1 MTRAR
6 PIRGPLQESYIDIAQ
21 KIWRDVGRQPDL
33 FGKIDEMLGRI
44 RRERGSG
51 SDQVDF
57 KTGAGGMIEA
67 EFLVQALQMR
77 SGIPE
82 PNWKRAIALLRE
94 KNVISEPDANKT
106 TQSYELLR
114 RCETAL
120 RRLEDKTV
128 STLPATSEEQLK
140 LAKRLGYKDAERFID
155 EYRAAREI
163 IHQLYNQ
170 YLKAS

>member
-1 MTRAR
+1 
-6 PIRGPLQESYIDIAQ
+6 
-21 KIWRDVGRQPDL
+21 
-33 FGKIDEMLGRI
+33 
-44 RRERGSG
+44 
-51 SDQVDF
+51 
-57 KTGAGGMIEA
+57 
-67 EFLVQALQMR
+67 
-77 SGIPE
+77 
-82 PNWKRAIALLRE
+82 
-94 KNVISEPDANKT
+94 VISEPDANKT